1 MTSGRLGSLGCHSCY
16 LCLALAFGA
25 DVDKTSSCKGPEG
38 TYFWHIAYHFSSFLC
53 LASEIEGLGF
63 GFGPLYGLMV
73 PMNVSVY
80 HNQDQNSGSSHYGQ
94 MFSRGDYQPSTG
106 SSHTCGVADS
116 TPGPG
121 TPYTPGEPKN
131 KRKKKESE
139 LRLLN

>member
-94 MFSRGDYQPSTG
+94 IFSRGDYQPSTVGLG
-106 SSHTCGVADS
+106 SSVA
-116 TPGPG
+116 TPVV
-121 TPYTPGEPKN
+121 
-131 KRKKKESE
+131 
-139 LRLLN
+139 